1 MTMGNI
7 LALDTATHACS
18 AAVQWNGAVCH
29 RWEHASIAH
38 GDRILTL
45 VEAVL
50 SEAGA
55 SLPDLDAIAFG
66 CGPGSFT
73 GLRIGVGVAQGLAF
87 AANISLIPISNL
99 AILAQQ
105 AQRRLGSVRSLIAMD
120 ARMGEVYWAAYAQDS
135 LEKRLKLVVEE
146 SVCRPEDA
154 QIPSGAGWVGVG
166 TGWHA
171 PALRARCL
179 SIVSHLEADWLP
191 DSIDALPLAQQAW
204 ESGRIVRPV
213 DATPT
218 YLRNNVAHVR

>member
-1 MTMGNI
+1 MMGNI
-7 LALDTATHACS
+7 LAIDTATNACS
-18 AAVQWNGAVCH
+18 AAVQWHGAIYH
-29 RWEHASIAH
+29 RWEQASIAH
-38 GDRILTL
+38 GDRILVL
-45 VEAVL
+45 VDAVL

-55 SLPDLDAIAFG
+55 ALSDLDAIAFG

-73 GLRIGVGVAQGLAF
+73 GLRIGVGAAQGLAF

-105 AQRRLGSVRSLIAMD
+105 GQRRLGSTRSLIAMD
-120 ARMGEVYWAAYAQDS
+120 ARMGEIYWARYTHDMI
-135 LEKRLKLVVEE
+135 ENRLHLVGEE
-146 SVCRPEDA
+146 SVCRPDDA
-154 QIPSGAGWVGVG
+154 VVPADAGWAGIG

-179 SIVSHLEADWLP
+179 ATVSHIEADWLP
-191 DSIDALPLAQQAW
+191 DSLDALPLAQQAW
-204 ESGRIVRPV
+204 RSGLTVRPV